1 MWCQRRAR
9 LKKEKKKTLSIRNS
23 CTAEDNCGRKSHI
36 YSNSLLFL
44 PPLYRPQ
51 RTNKHANKQ
60 PFCVR
65 LSFFFHPF
73 LHTMINPHILFAI
86 ISSFSLCSPR
96 GWTAETVVF
105 GWAAMFMCVFCP
117 LLTSTKRCHGDTLST
132 LPVKAALTAAVLR
145 TRRDRCSF
153 LPPWYNTTHK
163 MQHIFIWVPLCYC
176 VFYDFKYLNLCFW
189 TPVWPSDHKPPRTLS
204 CT

>member
-1 MWCQRRAR
+1 MSANDFFTSLFPFYKKKLNSMRKTNGKYKKRRREKNHFLGHVVSEACPI
-9 LKKEKKKTLSIRNS
+9 KKEKKNKFSIRNS

-51 RTNKHANKQ
+51 RTNKHTNKQ
-60 PFCVR
+60 SFCAR

-73 LHTMINPHILFAI
+73 LHTMIDPHVLFAN

-117 LLTSTKRCHGDTLST
+117 LLLSTKRCHGDALST

-145 TRRDRCSF
+145 TRRDCCSF
-153 LPPWYNTTHK
+153 LPPWNNTTH
-163 MQHIFIWVPLCYC
+163 
-176 VFYDFKYLNLCFW
+176 
-189 TPVWPSDHKPPRTLS
+189 
-204 CT
+204 